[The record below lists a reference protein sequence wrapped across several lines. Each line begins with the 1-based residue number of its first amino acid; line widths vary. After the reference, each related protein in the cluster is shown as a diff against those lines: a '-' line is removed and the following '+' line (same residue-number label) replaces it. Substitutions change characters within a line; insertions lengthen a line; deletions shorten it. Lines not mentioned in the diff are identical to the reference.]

1 MKEQLITFETAKLV
15 KEKGFDVPTKMYYE
29 NSLTEQVHDEDG
41 KSGPFGWEKDELNLQ
56 SGYFINNWK
65 DSDLSNKSWYM
76 CSAPTQSLL
85 QKWLREVHK
94 IHIEPQ
100 YSWLLDKDKKTRDD
114 VVWWYYIYPNYPHG
128 IRSKTFSSE
137 IGEPS
142 TYEEAL
148 EIGLQEALK
157 LIK

>member
-1 MKEQLITFETAKLV
+1 MEEIKISFETAKLA
-15 KEKGFDVPTKMYYE
+15 KEKGFNIPTISYYTPE
-29 NSLTEQVHDEDG
+29 GYCTESEGYQTERLEESNWNDG
-41 KSGPFGWEKDELNLQ
+41 QGSYPTSPEEVD
-56 SGYFINNWK
+56 
-65 DSDLSNKSWYM
+65 

-85 QKWLREVHK
+85 QKWLREKHK

-100 YSWLLDKDKKTRDD
+100 HSWLLDENEKTKDD

-128 IRSKTFSSE
+128 DRSKTFSCE

-148 EIGLQEALK
+148 EHGLQEGLK
-157 LIK
+157 LI